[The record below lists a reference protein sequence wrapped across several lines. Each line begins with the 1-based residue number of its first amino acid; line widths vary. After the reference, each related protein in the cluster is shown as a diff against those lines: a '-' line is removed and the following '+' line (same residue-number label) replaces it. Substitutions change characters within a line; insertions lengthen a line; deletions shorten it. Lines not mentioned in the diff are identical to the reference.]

1 MTARDDETQDEA
13 ARKTDEPP
21 EVQTDD
27 EEGAGPIAEPGS
39 GGSAYDNAGNLG
51 KA

>member
-1 MTARDDETQDEA
+1 MTARQDDPQDEA
-13 ARKTDEPP
+13 AHRKDEPP

-27 EEGAGPIAEPGS
+27 EKGTSPIAEPGS
-39 GGSAYDNAGNLG
+39 GGSADDNAGNLG